1 MVELCVTER
10 KNHEKQTNSVLVLTY
25 KLKLKKSF
33 NQTCLGKCLYRLEIF
48 RIRYTSRCFA
58 LVDNRD
64 GPSEFPNRTKSKPPS
79 TFRFCPCDP
88 RATDRRAFFTMQPI
102 LRPVELCIHG
112 ADIISIAGTDA
123 WRERSVT
130 DA

>member
-1 MVELCVTER
+1 MDR
-10 KNHEKQTNSVLVLTY
+10 PNSQIEQKANLPLSLTFA
-25 KLKLKKSF
+25 S
-33 NQTCLGKCLYRLEIF
+33 T
-48 RIRYTSRCFA
+48 RI
-58 LVDNRD
+58 
-64 GPSEFPNRTKSKPPS
+64 
-79 TFRFCPCDP
+79 CPCDP